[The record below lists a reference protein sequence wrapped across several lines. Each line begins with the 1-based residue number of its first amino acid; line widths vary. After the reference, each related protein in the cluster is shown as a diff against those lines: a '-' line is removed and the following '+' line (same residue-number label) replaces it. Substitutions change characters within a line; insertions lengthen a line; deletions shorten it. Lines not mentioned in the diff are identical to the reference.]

1 MWRNT
6 TKMTEQM
13 LTYSSQW
20 PRPDQWDTRCLVNSA
35 YVNGWRDSR
44 TEVLSKLE
52 ILRAITSHDPDA
64 KSFVN
69 LLIEQLT
76 NVGEELMLK
85 ESAGP
90 VGERSLL
97 KNAPSND
104 Q

>member
-13 LTYSSQW
+13 LAYSSQW

-44 TEVLSKLE
+44 TEVLGKLE
-52 ILRAITSHDPDA
+52 VLRALTAHDPDA
-64 KSFVN
+64 RSFVN
-69 LLIEQLT
+69 VLIEQLT

-85 ESAGP
+85 ESPGP
-90 VGERSLL
+90 IGDKSML
-97 KNAPSND
+97 KDASSSN
-104 Q
+104 